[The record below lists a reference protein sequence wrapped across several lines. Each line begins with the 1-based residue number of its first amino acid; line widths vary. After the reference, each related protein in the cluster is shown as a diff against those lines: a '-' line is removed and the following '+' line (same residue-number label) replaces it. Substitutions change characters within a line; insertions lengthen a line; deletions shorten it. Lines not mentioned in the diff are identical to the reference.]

1 MCLGLH
7 FVSLV
12 HGQQSV
18 EVLRLRAHIVKQT
31 GCKCFWILK
40 PKIEKQITG
49 LKTVTFSAES
59 RKRSNVMFINS
70 KSNVWE
76 MANSGSNTCN
86 VCSPQ
91 EEKLAAHCKL

>member
-31 GCKCFWILK
+31 SRKCFWILK
-40 PKIEKQITG
+40 PEMEEQITG
-49 LKTVTFSAES
+49 LKTV
-59 RKRSNVMFINS
+59 
-70 KSNVWE
+70 
-76 MANSGSNTCN
+76 
-86 VCSPQ
+86 
-91 EEKLAAHCKL
+91 